1 MQGTRL
7 AVFLDPFDGLRA
19 GCIPPKLSGGLRA
32 DILQVRHSAEPGCR
46 QEGLSERHRFEIFPV
61 LRPLAMRNPERDA
74 IPADREG
81 VVHADTERA
90 GAPVSRQPSCP
101 VASSNLAVLGCLVLT
116 GTWCPPRCFTRN
128 VTQVGFRGQEA
139 GSE

>member
-19 GCIPPKLSGGLRA
+19 GCIPPILSGGLRA
-32 DILQVRHSAEPGCR
+32 VILPVQQSAEPGCQ
-46 QEGLSERHRFEIFPV
+46 QEGLSERHRSEIFRV
-61 LRPLAMRNPERDA
+61 LRPLAMRNPELEA

-81 VVHADTERA
+81 VVHVDTERA

-101 VASSNLAVLGCLVLT
+101 VASSNLAISWLPCTEGCLVSSTLPHPKCYPNQVSET
-116 GTWCPPRCFTRN
+116 GSRF
-128 VTQVGFRGQEA
+128 
-139 GSE
+139 